1 MSSLGF
7 SPDQASSQAWKNFA
21 QSQSPPSVS
30 PIRRAL
36 MGDSAS
42 SGEEGEAPSKRLKP
56 DPLARALL
64 AEDEDAE
71 DAEAEEEEAA
81 PEAVAPMDDGEEDDD
96 EEEEEDQQMQHTA
109 GSPNAFS
116 APGVQV
122 LRSSV
127 GGAAESSAESDAED
141 VPPVAEATGLAAS
154 APSADASR
162 DVRRKSSGDGMLH
175 VLQTPAATAATQ
187 DEEEDEEEAEEEE
200 VVQDEEEAEVSEG
213 LQESPDVDEQADD
226 LPEPNGAA
234 LAEDPAAARSEAA
247 QMAAAVGVAHQIVAA
262 ESWGGS
268 LPPEVSSGTW
278 TMAADAW

>member
-162 DVRRKSSGDGMLH
+162 
-175 VLQTPAATAATQ
+175 QTPAATAATQ

-268 LPPEVSSGTW
+268 LPPEARQGPANTKQHRN
-278 TMAADAW
+278 